1 MMVRLLFLGTP
12 EYGAIVL
19 RALADEHHVV
29 AAVTQPD
36 CYVGRG
42 RRKCVS
48 PPVKILAGELGIATL
63 QPERLR
69 SDDAVL
75 AAMEEAEADLFVLA
89 AYGQILPKRVLQ
101 MPEHGVIG
109 VHASLLPRWRGA
121 APVEAAILHGDKQT
135 GVTLMLTDEGLDTGP
150 IIAQRPIPISP
161 QETAVSLTPR
171 LAHLGAELLLET
183 LPRWV
188 AGEITPRPQDDDRA
202 TLAPPI
208 DRCQGEIDWSLP
220 AAVIARQVRAFAPW
234 PGTCTWLSG
243 TRFKVLAA
251 HPSPYQG
258 HENPGRVVETDEGL
272 GIVTG
277 RGVLIL
283 DEVQLAGKRAMCIG
297 DFARGQRDFV
307 GAMVGEDQR

>member
-1 MMVRLLFLGTP
+1 MVRALFFGTP

-19 RALADEHHVV
+19 RALAGEHHVV

-42 RRKCVS
+42 RRKCVA
-48 PPVKILAGELGIATL
+48 PPVKLVAEELGIPVL

-69 SDDAVL
+69 SDQAVL

-121 APVEAAILHGDKQT
+121 APVEAAILHGDKRT

-150 IIAQRPIPISP
+150 IIAQRAVVIEP
-161 QETAVSLTPR
+161 QETAVTLTTK

-208 DRCQGEIDWSLP
+208 ERCQGEIDWSLP
-220 AAVIARQVRAFAPW
+220 AVIIDRQVRAYAPW

-251 HPSPYQG
+251 HPAPYDG
-258 HENPGRVVETDEGL
+258 DEPPGRVVESDHGL

-277 RGVLIL
+277 SGLLVL
-283 DEVQLAGKRAMCIG
+283 DEVQLAGKRAMGID
-297 DFARGQRDFV
+297 DFARGQREFV